1 MKSETS
7 FCPALVGYF
16 EQLRHRP
23 LLTRE
28 EERDLSARVERG
40 DREARDRMIEGNLRL
55 VVSIAKRF
63 QGRGVS
69 FEDLIA
75 EGNIGLIRA
84 VERFDGNVG
93 VAFSTYATWWI
104 RQAIFRCF
112 EKLPR
117 TVRLPSHIAEGLRKV
132 NSTAAELGDKLGRD
146 PTDDEIATAARM
158 SARKV
163 SDLRTVSQP
172 LISLESRMSD
182 DPDSRTIAET
192 LAEPG
197 DETPDRLFERAD
209 LLQSLAFVLPQL
221 PDRERLVITR
231 RFGLDGERAETLDQ
245 IGRRIGVTR
254 ERTRQ
259 IQVIALQQLKQAL
272 QRLDKSGTRKPARPA
287 ARPPASAT
295 PAKVARPRRSVVLA
309 AVA

>member
-1 MKSETS
+1 MKNETS

-16 EQLRHRP
+16 EQLRQRP
-23 LLTRE
+23 LLTRD
-28 EERDLSARVERG
+28 EERELSGRVQKG
-40 DREARDRMIEGNLRL
+40 DRDARNRMIEGNLRL

-84 VERFDGNVG
+84 VERFDGRVG

-132 NSTAAELGDKLGRD
+132 HTTAAALGDKLGRE
-146 PTDDEIATAARM
+146 PTDDEIAEAAQM
-158 SARKV
+158 TFRKV
-163 SDLRTVSQP
+163 TDLRAVTQP
-172 LISLESRMSD
+172 LVSLAARMSD

-192 LAEPG
+192 LAQPG
-197 DETPDRLFERAD
+197 EETPDRIFEKAD
-209 LLQSLAFVLPQL
+209 LLQSLRFVLPQL
-221 PDRERLVITR
+221 PERERLVITR
-231 RFGLDGERAETLDQ
+231 RFGLDGSEAETLDQ

-259 IQVIALQQLKQAL
+259 IQVIALQLLKQAL
-272 QRLDKSGTRKPARPA
+272 QRLDQSAARAPSIPPRKIQPLRRPA
-287 ARPPASAT
+287 A
-295 PAKVARPRRSVVLA
+295 LA

>member
-1 MKSETS
+1 
-7 FCPALVGYF
+7 
-16 EQLRHRP
+16 
-23 LLTRE
+23 LLTRA
-28 EERDLSARVERG
+28 EERELSEKVQKG
-40 DREARDRMIEGNLRL
+40 DRKARNRMIEGNLRL

-84 VERFDGNVG
+84 VERFDGEVG

-104 RQAIFRCF
+104 RQSIFRCF

-132 NSTAAELGDKLGRD
+132 HTTAAALGDKLGRE
-146 PTDDEIATAARM
+146 PTDDEIAAAARM
-158 SARKV
+158 TFRKV
-163 SDLRTVSQP
+163 TELRTVTQP
-172 LISLESRMSD
+172 LVSLASRMSD
-182 DPDSRTIAET
+182 DPDSRTIADT
-192 LAEPG
+192 LAQPG
-197 DETPDRLFERAD
+197 EDSPDQVFERAD
-209 LLQSLAFVLPQL
+209 LVRSLQIVLPQL

-231 RFGLDGERAETLDQ
+231 RFGLDGEEAETLDQ

-259 IQVIALQQLKQAL
+259 IQVIALQLLKQAL
-272 QRLDKSGTRKPARPA
+272 HRLDQSTA
-287 ARPPASAT
+287 ARQPASRTSAV
-295 PAKVARPRRSVVLA
+295 PPRGRKSLGQPLA